1 MDIKPPKKVKNFDFV
16 KNPDIRKVKQ
26 VSSSLK
32 PKTPKIISESQI
44 NQKIKEKV
52 VAQVGEKKSPKRLKL
67 GIFIGFILFL
77 FVCSLYF
84 INIQNFHPVSSF
96 DKVVLEKTRS
106 LDAISDNILFA
117 PKKTLDLLL
126 FKAGLSIELSAKLVS
141 ATLTLVATV
150 LYFILVRQ
158 WVSFKITI
166 LSTILFSSSSWI
178 IFQAR
183 DPGFGS
189 TLLMAIPVL
198 LLSAVLI
205 NKKKGGFFAYIISI
219 LLALSLYTPGFVWL
233 IILGTVFYFKNIRSY
248 FKSITRFD
256 RAVVSLLFLLP
267 ILPLAYFLSKS
278 MDILKTWLG
287 IPANF
292 AVKDMLTNFVDL
304 PQQLLYK
311 GVDNPSIW
319 LQSTP
324 VLDAVTLILL
334 LTGFV
339 YIFNRDRYSNLKKST
354 LIFSLVAV
362 ALIVLNGYEYIS
374 ILLPLLYLL
383 VAVGL
388 TFLVEQW
395 FHIFPRNPFARAAG
409 LSLVVFLVFLVSS
422 YGVIRYFV
430 AWPRA
435 EATKAIF
442 SSSQSVTIV
451 KETKE

>member
-1 MDIKPPKKVKNFDFV
+1 MDIKPPKKVRNFDFV

-96 DKVVLEKTRS
+96 DKAVLEKTRS

-126 FKAGLSIELSAKLVS
+126 YKAGFSIELSAKLVS
-141 ATLTLVATV
+141 AFLALITTV
-150 LYFILVRQ
+150 FYFILVRQ

-189 TLLMAIPVL
+189 SLLMAIPVL
-198 LLSAVLI
+198 LLSALLI
-205 NKKKGGFFAYIISI
+205 NKKKGGIFAYLISI

-233 IILGTVFYFKNIRSY
+233 MIIGAVFYFKNIRSY
-248 FKSITRFD
+248 FGSISKIDKSVI
-256 RAVVSLLFLLP
+256 SILFLAPVVTL
-267 ILPLAYFLSKS
+267 IYFLSKS
-278 MDILKTWLG
+278 IVTLKIWSGL
-287 IPANF
+287 PENF
-292 AVKDMLTNFVDL
+292 AAKDAVTNLTDL

-311 GVDNPSIW
+311 GIDNPSIW

-339 YIFNRDRYSNLKKST
+339 YIFNRERYSNLKKST
-354 LIFSLVAV
+354 LIFSFVAV
-362 ALIVLNGYEYIS
+362 TLIVLNGYEYIS
-374 ILLPLLYLL
+374 MLLPLLYLL

-395 FHIFPRNPFARAAG
+395 FHIFPKNPFARTAG

-430 AWPRA
+430 AWPRS

>member
-67 GIFIGFILFL
+67 GIFVGLILFL

-84 INIQNFHPVSSF
+84 INIQNFHPVSSI
-96 DKVVLEKTRS
+96 DKAVLEKTRS

-117 PKKTLDLLL
+117 PKKTLDSLLY
-126 FKAGLSIELSAKLVS
+126 KAGLSIELSAKLVS
-141 ATLTLVATV
+141 AVITLVATV

-189 TLLMAIPVL
+189 SLLLAIPVL
-198 LLSAVLI
+198 LLSALLI
-205 NKKKGGFFAYIISI
+205 TKKKGGLSAYLICL
-219 LLALSLYTPGFVWL
+219 LLALSLYTPGFIWL
-233 IILGTVFYFKNIRSY
+233 MIFGAVFYFKNIRLY
-248 FKSITRFD
+248 FGSISKID
-256 RAVVSLLFLLP
+256 RSVISILFLIPTAVL
-267 ILPLAYFLSKS
+267 IYFLSKS
-278 MDILKTWLG
+278 IETLKIWSGLPDDFAAKNL
-287 IPANF
+287 ISNF
-292 AVKDMLTNFVDL
+292 TDL

-334 LTGFV
+334 LTGTV
-339 YIFNRDRYSNLKKST
+339 YIFNRERYSNLKKST
-354 LIFSLVAV
+354 LIFSFVAV

-374 ILLPLLYLL
+374 MLLPLQYLL

-395 FHIFPRNPFARAAG
+395 FHIFPKNPFARGAG

-430 AWPRA
+430 AWPRS